1 MNDEDFF
8 RHCWLTL
15 KNSKPRLRKF
25 MDKIECSIEGAG
37 RVIDDKPSRQKES
50 KERSNDTPD
59 PDQPERHIV

>member
-8 RHCWLTL
+8 RLCWLTL
-15 KNSKPRLRKF
+15 KNSKPRLRKY
-25 MDKIECSIEGAG
+25 MDKIEYTIGGAG

-50 KERSNDTPD
+50 KERSNDN